1 MSDAQFTGPTPQTS
15 EAGAKQNALPTQG
28 GNESPLDATKPM
40 PPAQAVNPPVMA
52 KNPAYDAASR
62 QASQDAQQLP
72 RHSSYG
78 AAAGFSGGFRTDM
91 SPDAS
96 ASTAPY
102 LQSATT
108 PAPSADAKPTCR
120 ASKLWQKIVAI
131 LLIALML
138 FGAFV
143 AFCNMYCLTIY
154 NRSTQQLKRD
164 IQTFTQDDSTDLQ
177 QLLDTQNQVDAQFQS
192 AQIFGALQLPY
203 VKDHIATN
211 TQVSKDLTEAIKKM
225 LEQQQ
230 DQDDSQSNSNNSN
243 NGSNGSNSDSS
254 SDSSSN
260 SSSNG
265 QSSGSG
271 DQSSNSSGSS
281 GSGDQ
286 SSNSS
291 GNGDQSQSS
300 GSSGSGDQSSNSS
313 GNGDKSQ
320 SSGSSGNG
328 DQSSGSSSKNDT
340 SEEEK
345 KLDSLRNRNS
355 TSSGGAS
362 SGFGVG
368 TDSAPGGTTNARHP
382 W

>member
-243 NGSNGSNSDSS
+243 NGSNGSNGDSS
-254 SDSSSN
+254 SD

-271 DQSSNSSGSS
+271 DQSSNSS